1 MAGTLGRVTLG
12 GDGPIVKAQR
22 AWGDYRVPATG
33 AVASAR

>member
-1 MAGTLGRVTLG
+1 MAGIPGRVTME

-22 AWGDYRVPATG
+22 AWGDYRVLATG